1 MITEIELNG
10 DIIKFNPAQT
20 EMINQILDDDLSL
33 KDNDIKQYV
42 FMGGFRSGKSFLF
55 QFITFLLCLKY
66 PGLQVIYVRKTYD
79 QLKDS
84 VIKQFRQDF
93 EKYGQFSYTDTSK
106 EGSRIARFNNGSN
119 IVFRAFDSDTNI
131 LSAEYD
137 LACVCQIEDIQE
149 ELYKQLFGRLSGSVM
164 PKTFMM
170 VEGNPKGNWVKR
182 TFYDLTEEE
191 KKQKHI
197 FFLNSPTT
205 ANLENLPKDYL
216 ETLKSQYSERDFK
229 RWAMGDWQNLYG
241 LVFSEF
247 SEDVNVIPP
256 IKFSDIGSGEK
267 ILIGGDYGWRNP
279 SAFLWGVKTYDD
291 DIIIFDEF
299 YKSECLPEELAKEN
313 LRYGAFTTVMDFAIK
328 RPDRDGKSL
337 WDTLI
342 KLGLRLAE
350 SNKDEMNNIV
360 VVNSLF
366 KQNKLFICSNCVNLI
381 WEIKNY
387 KFKEARMGAE
397 RNLDETPVDKDNHAI
412 DAMLYLTQAI
422 LNRRS
427 VSEWEKKER
436 KSLAAKTVK
445 RESLGVLNYG

>member
-10 DIIKFNPAQT
+10 DVIKLNPAQA
-20 EMINQILDDDLSL
+20 EMANQILNEDLSL
-33 KDNDIKQYV
+33 KDNDIKQFI

-66 PGLQVIYVRKTYD
+66 PGLRVIYVRKTYD

-84 VIKQFRQDF
+84 VIKQFRDDF
-93 EKYGQFSYTDTSK
+93 EKYSQFNYVESSK
-106 EGSRIARFNNGSN
+106 EGSRIAKFNNGSS
-119 IVFRAFDSDTNI
+119 IVFRAFDHDTNI

-164 PKTFMM
+164 PKAFLMA
-170 VEGNPKGNWVKR
+170 EGNPKGNWVKR
-182 TFYDLTEEE
+182 TFYDLSDEE
-191 KKQKHI
+191 KEEKHI

-205 ANLENLPKDYL
+205 ANLDNLPEDYL
-216 ETLKSQYSERDFK
+216 QTLKSQYSERDFK

-247 SEDVNVIPP
+247 SESVNVIPP
-256 IKFSDIGSGEK
+256 IRFSDIGSGEK

-299 YKSECLPEELAKEN
+299 YKSECLPEELAREN
-313 LRYGAFTTVMDFAIK
+313 KRYGTFTTVMDFAIK

-337 WDTLI
+337 WDSLV
-342 KLGLRLAE
+342 KLGLRLVE

-360 VVNSLF
+360 TVNSLF
-366 KQNKLFICSNCVNLI
+366 KQRRLFICSNCVNLI

-387 KFKEARMGAE
+387 KFKEQRMGAE
-397 RNLDETPVDKDNHAI
+397 SNLDETPIDKDNHAI
-412 DAMLYLTQAI
+412 DALLYLTQAI
-422 LNRRS
+422 LNRKS
-427 VSEWEKKER
+427 ISEWDKKER
-436 KSLAAKTVK
+436 KSLAAKTFRRGSV
-445 RESLGVLNYG
+445 GIINYG

>member
-1 MITEIELNG
+1 MITEIVLNG
-10 DIIKFNPAQT
+10 NIIKFNPAQT
-20 EMINQILDDDLSL
+20 QMVNQILNDDLSL
-33 KDNDIKQYV
+33 KDNNIKQFI

-66 PGLQVIYVRKTYD
+66 PGLRVIYVRKTYD

-84 VIKQFRQDF
+84 VIKQFRDDF
-93 EKYGQFSYTDTSK
+93 EKYGQFKYVESSK
-106 EGSRIARFNNGSN
+106 EGSRIAKFDNGSS
-119 IVFRAFDSDTNI
+119 IVFRAFDHDTNI

-164 PKTFMM
+164 PKAFLMG
-170 VEGNPKGNWVKR
+170 EGNPKGNWVKS
-182 TFYDLTEEE
+182 TFYDLTDQERKE
-191 KKQKHI
+191 KNI

-205 ANLENLPKDYL
+205 ANLENLPADYL
-216 ETLKSQYSERDFK
+216 ETLKTQYSERDFK

-247 SEDVNVIPP
+247 DENINVIPP

-299 YKSECLPEELAKEN
+299 YKTECLPEELAKEN
-313 LRYGAFTTVMDFAIK
+313 LRYGHFTTYMDYAIK

-360 VVNSLF
+360 TVNSLF
-366 KQNKLFICSNCVNLI
+366 KQNRLFICSNCVNLI

-387 KFKEARMGAE
+387 KFKDQKMGADK
-397 RNLDETPVDKDNHAI
+397 NLDETPIDKDNHAI

-422 LNRRS
+422 LTRRS
-427 VSEWEKKER
+427 ISDFDKAER
-436 KSLAAKTVK
+436 KSLKAKTVR
-445 RESLGVLNYG
+445 RENKGIINYG

>member
-1 MITEIELNG
+1 MLTKITLNG
-10 DIIKFNPAQT
+10 DTIVFNPAQCQ
-20 EMINQILDDDLSL
+20 MVNQILNEDLSL

-55 QFITFLLCLKY
+55 QFITFLLCCKY
-66 PGLQVIYVRKTYD
+66 PGLRVIYVRKTYD

-84 VIKQFRQDF
+84 VIKQFRKDF
-93 EKYGQFSYTDTSK
+93 EKYGQFTYVESSK
-106 EGSRIARFNNGSN
+106 EGSRIAKFNNGSS
-119 IVFRAFDSDTNI
+119 IVFRAFDKDTNI

-164 PKTFMM
+164 PKAFMM

-182 TFYDLTEEE
+182 TFYDLTDEERAE
-191 KKQKHI
+191 KKI

-205 ANLENLPKDYL
+205 ANLDNLPSDYL

-247 SEDVNVIPP
+247 NEQVNVIPP
-256 IKFSDIGSGEK
+256 INFNDIGSGEK

-279 SAFLWGVKTYDD
+279 SAFVWGVKTYDD

-299 YKSECLPEELAKEN
+299 YKTECLPEELAKEN
-313 LRYGAFTTVMDFAIK
+313 LRYGSFTTFMDYAIK

-342 KLGLRLAE
+342 KMGLRLAE

-360 VVNSLF
+360 TVNSLF
-366 KQNKLFICSNCVNLI
+366 KQRRLFICSNCVNLI

-387 KFKEARMGAE
+387 KFKEANMASE

-422 LNRRS
+422 LTRKS
-427 VSEWEKKER
+427 VSEYDKAEKR
-436 KSLAAKTVK
+436 SLKARTMR
-445 RESLGVLNYG
+445 RENIGILNYG